1 MTPQLQQVIA
11 AARALSPRDK
21 LELLEA
27 ISRDLQ
33 HTYAFT
39 AESAAFWSSP
49 SIDEIAQAQAAPVVT
64 DVQALAVDFWPE
76 EESAD
81 DINRFIAEQRHADR
95 MRDV

>member
-27 ISRDLQ
+27 ISHDLQ
-33 HTYAFT
+33 HTLT
-39 AESAAFWSSP
+39 AESAAFWSSRP
-49 SIDEIAQAQAAPVVT
+49 IGEIAHTQAAPVVT
-64 DVQALAVDFWPE
+64 DIRALAVDFWPE
-76 EESAD
+76 DESAD

-95 MRDV
+95 LRDA